1 MVQAERRRGRR
12 RSHEHKVFTGR
23 PELESRTGA
32 IDANGAYTGQT
43 LYIAAALKD
52 GVLHKA
58 MWLHVLSSDSQLL
71 LHRARSGT
79 SDVHGPTCIVRN
91 QHVLRETD
99 EHCNMSKVP
108 PLAVPQLSP
117 CASSAPAWRLCAARH
132 SQIETQ
138 PLSAQPLP
146 RVLELAASKVAHS
159 TCL

>member
-32 IDANGAYTGQT
+32 IDAIGAYTGQT

-71 LHRARSGT
+71 LHRLPSAAS
-79 SDVHGPTCIVRN
+79 TCIVRN
-91 QHVLRETD
+91 EHVRKETD
-99 EHCNMSKVP
+99 EHCARRAIREELCRKQAWYGPSAAQ
-108 PLAVPQLSP
+108 LADGP
-117 CASSAPAWRLCAARH
+117 RLAGARG
-132 SQIETQ
+132 S
-138 PLSAQPLP
+138 
-146 RVLELAASKVAHS
+146 LEE
-159 TCL
+159 